1 MFKSLSNDKY
11 QVAGWSEDTV
21 FLINIL
27 DFTTQH
33 TWELQNMAKYRSRI
47 FIIQEQILIGTL
59 IV

>member
-21 FLINIL
+21 LLINTL

-33 TWELQNMAKYRSRI
+33 TWELQNMAKYSSGI
-47 FIIQEQILIGTL
+47 FITQKQILIGTS